1 MRKYKIVYNTNV
13 ENFPLLVDYYKMTIY
28 ITYRIHE
35 YEYRITRLQNMIEE
49 EAGFP
54 VSLERAPNGAI
65 IVPPELFQKMPNI
78 RQYD

>member
-1 MRKYKIVYNTNV
+1 MLRVLLL
-13 ENFPLLVDYYKMTIY
+13 FPFLVDSYKMTIY
-28 ITYRIHE
+28 NTYRIYE
-35 YEYRITRLQNMIEE
+35 YEFKITRLQNMIEE

-65 IVPPELFQKMPNI
+65 IVPPELLQKVPNI

>member
-1 MRKYKIVYNTNV
+1 MK
-13 ENFPLLVDYYKMTIY
+13 IY

-35 YEYRITRLQNMIEE
+35 YEYKITRLQNMIEE

-65 IVPPELFQKMPNI
+65 IVPPELFQKIPNI

>member
-1 MRKYKIVYNTNV
+1 
-13 ENFPLLVDYYKMTIY
+13 MTIY

-35 YEYRITRLQNMIEE
+35 YEYKINKLQNMIEE

-65 IVPPELFQKMPNI
+65 IVTPELFKKIPNI
-78 RQYD
+78 RQ